1 MEPLLPL
8 TLQLP
13 DRGSR
18 TLLHDLHRQLRSAIL
33 DGRLRAGLRLPS
45 TRSFCAAYGVSRNTA
60 VAAYDLLLSEGYL
73 VARQGSGTQV
83 ALTLPK
89 APVTAGAAKAR
100 GARRRQLVAFWRS
113 ARGAETPGEH
123 PEPRWSFRLG
133 VPDAE
138 SFPADVWRRLSIRE
152 SRSMR
157 MTEGLESDPQGRR
170 ALREAIARHVSFT
183 RAVSCVPE
191 DIIVTAGAQQA
202 FDLLARILVTS
213 GRTRV
218 ALEDPGYPPVR
229 SAFQAAGGRLASIP
243 VDHEGLVVE
252 RLPRSA
258 DIVCVTPSHQFPL
271 GCVLSSR
278 RRGELL
284 EFAQA
289 RGAVILED
297 DYDGEFRFTDRPL
310 DALQTL
316 DRTESVFYVGT
327 FSKSLLPTLRLGY
340 IVAPPWARSAL
351 LAAKTV
357 TDGACCGL
365 TQGVVAALISGG
377 HLARHVRK
385 MQHIY
390 HRRRQ
395 TLLDILHRDLS
406 KWLEPLDS
414 VAGLHVAARLKIP
427 LSDQG
432 IEAAALRQGVGVRA
446 LSAFSARRSSQC
458 GLAFG
463 YGAITDPEITE
474 GLAVLHRVL
483 SSASRSA

>member
-13 DRGSR
+13 DRRSR
-18 TLLHDLHRQLRSAIL
+18 TLLRDLHQQLRSAIL
-33 DGRLRAGLRLPS
+33 DGRLHPGLRLPS
-45 TRSFCAAYGVSRNTA
+45 TRSFCTAYGVSRNTA

-73 VARQGSGTQV
+73 VARQGSGTRV

-89 APVTAGAAKAR
+89 AQVTIRAGKVRA
-100 GARRRQLVAFWRS
+100 ARRRQLVAFWRS
-113 ARGAETPGEH
+113 ARGVETPRE
-123 PEPRWSFRLG
+123 PAAPRWCFRLG

-138 SFPADVWRRLSIRE
+138 SFPVDVWRRLSIRE

-157 MTEGLESDPQGRR
+157 TVEGLESDPQGRR

-202 FDLLARILVTS
+202 FGLLARILVTS
-213 GRTRV
+213 GRTCV
-218 ALEDPGYPPVR
+218 ALEDPGYPPLR
-229 SAFQAAGGRLASIP
+229 AAFEAAGSRLASIP
-243 VDHEGLVVE
+243 VDQQGIVVE

-284 EFAQA
+284 DFAQTH
-289 RGAVILED
+289 GAVILED

-316 DRTESVFYVGT
+316 DRTESVFYAGT
-327 FSKSLLPTLRLGY
+327 FSKSLLPTLRVGF
-340 IVAPPWARSAL
+340 IVSPPWARSAL
-351 LAAKTV
+351 LAAKTAA
-357 TDGACCGL
+357 DGGCCAL
-365 TQGVVAALISGG
+365 IQGVLAALMSGG

-385 MQHIY
+385 MQRIY
-390 HRRRQ
+390 QRRRHV
-395 TLLDILHRDLS
+395 LLDILRRDFS
-406 KWLEPLDS
+406 NWLEPVDS
-414 VAGLHVAARLKIP
+414 QAGLHVAARLKIP
-427 LSDQG
+427 LSDQS
-432 IEAAALRQGVGVRA
+432 IQATAMQHGVAVRA
-446 LSAFSARRSSQC
+446 LSAFSARRSSTC

-463 YGAITDPEITE
+463 YGAIEEPGITE
-474 GLAVLHRVL
+474 GLAVLRRVL